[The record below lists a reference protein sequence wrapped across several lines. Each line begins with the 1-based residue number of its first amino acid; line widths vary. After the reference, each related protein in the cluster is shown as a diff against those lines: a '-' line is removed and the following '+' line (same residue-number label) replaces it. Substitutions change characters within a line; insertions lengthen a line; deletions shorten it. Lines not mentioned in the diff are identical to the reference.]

1 MENEASFS
9 PFVYFLLF
17 FFYSFFRFSPY
28 YSLNGNYCTPSSSLF
43 VVLFFLL
50 FFTNQQNIFPWN
62 IMLSQFATVAITKW
76 TTTYQHVSSRSFVCL
91 CSFLSFFVCQ
101 EISSYYILASPGEP
115 LHTHK
120 NTYIHS
126 WWTRRRKMWRKHV
139 EGVIHCGSLM
149 QMLTRVEQEGIIAKH
164 SHVI

>member
-1 MENEASFS
+1 MKLHFLLLFISFS
-9 PFVYFLLF
+9 SSSTPSFDSLLIIPWMATTALLLLPFSSSY
-17 FFYSFFRFSPY
+17 FFYFSLQTNKT
-28 YSLNGNYCTPSSSLF
+28 YSRGILCSVSLPLLLLLNEPPHTNTYHQDPSC
-43 VVLFFLL
+43 VYVLFFL
-50 FFTNQQNIFPWN
+50 
-62 IMLSQFATVAITKW
+62 
-76 TTTYQHVSSRSFVCL
+76 
-91 CSFLSFFVCQ
+91 FFVCQ

-139 EGVIHCGSLM
+139 ERVIHYGSLM
-149 QMLTRVEQEGIIAKH
+149 KMLTQVEQEGIIAKH